1 MVELLDALGNFTV
14 FIIWIFVLEFEVLA
28 PVTEIRTDY
37 KEISIILKIW
47 LQNLSIAEQLVI
59 IDLSNH
65 KWYNLNIILLSR
77 SRLKHFSDV
86 W

>member
-14 FIIWIFVLEFEVLA
+14 FKIWIFVLEFEVLA